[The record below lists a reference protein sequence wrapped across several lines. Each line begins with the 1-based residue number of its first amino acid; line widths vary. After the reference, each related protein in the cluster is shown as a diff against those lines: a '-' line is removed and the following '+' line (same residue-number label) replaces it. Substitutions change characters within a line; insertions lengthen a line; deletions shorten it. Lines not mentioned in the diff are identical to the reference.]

1 MTQDRPHRVTGATDG
16 SNRAELDRLMEHILR
31 TLQSIE
37 YGSIEITIHNS
48 AVVKIERTE
57 KIRFDRRS
65 DPRPT

>member
-1 MTQDRPHRVTGATDG
+1 
-16 SNRAELDRLMEHILR
+16 MEHILR